1 MSSLRTVILHRL
13 VPCMCLGLAF
23 LSTTLASFGGHLPW
37 DPAAYTAEDPMDEL
51 LAAWLSDQHPYTLA
65 APATLSDH
73 LPNPTE
79 SVPKY
84 IHDGPNSSQS
94 RDHHPLTS
102 VWDSDP
108 NQYTPDDLFAVLPLD
123 HQAGPTPFDKSMWEA
138 DGYQL
143 YDNQPSEPR
152 RLEFRQDAPYPGNPA
167 TSLQAGPSS
176 SNHPYSFDG
185 QVWDMDEPSTH
196 SMLQPPSR
204 SETQILSHPPE
215 REKSAP
221 SQNTGII
228 ESLSKLRLVCQQYFS
243 EPPYRRYFTSNGNLA
258 IRLLKTYRAEFRKQ
272 LNSII
277 ATRKNPRSSELHPSL
292 ACARLNTIEET
303 PRVVVIIMRRKH
315 HSKPPRH
322 RQDDEVMMSHYRNL
336 IVFMHRLYEERLDKL
351 PISTVTQI
359 EHQEKMLQW
368 FHQEFFDP
376 TDSPLPAMGFP
387 KGNNGVDNFPVGP
400 VQAKLVEYFSQPK
413 DDLKLLHITAPW
425 LLNEFHKKH
434 NTDGLSEQDVIQPQA
449 IMQSQVDLYAQSLP
463 GLISS
468 TALVAG
474 LQNPYRQDVFTTHML
489 ETLADSLGHQIDS
502 LSATCG
508 KVKYIHPELRIG
520 IVESD
525 ALRVVHF
532 SHQIRILKA
541 GAPVTL
547 ASDELLRRI
556 KRVLSFVDRFHF
568 CQFTDLYQ
576 SQVIAHGINGSRRTH
591 HRSCLDRFKGN

>member
-1 MSSLRTVILHRL
+1 
-13 VPCMCLGLAF
+13 
-23 LSTTLASFGGHLPW
+23 
-37 DPAAYTAEDPMDEL
+37 
-51 LAAWLSDQHPYTLA
+51 
-65 APATLSDH
+65 
-73 LPNPTE
+73 
-79 SVPKY
+79 
-84 IHDGPNSSQS
+84 
-94 RDHHPLTS
+94 
-102 VWDSDP
+102 
-108 NQYTPDDLFAVLPLD
+108 
-123 HQAGPTPFDKSMWEA
+123 
-138 DGYQL
+138 
-143 YDNQPSEPR
+143 
-152 RLEFRQDAPYPGNPA
+152 
-167 TSLQAGPSS
+167 
-176 SNHPYSFDG
+176 
-185 QVWDMDEPSTH
+185 
-196 SMLQPPSR
+196 
-204 SETQILSHPPE
+204 
-215 REKSAP
+215 
-221 SQNTGII
+221 
-228 ESLSKLRLVCQQYFS
+228 
-243 EPPYRRYFTSNGNLA
+243 
-258 IRLLKTYRAEFRKQ
+258 
-272 LNSII
+272 
-277 ATRKNPRSSELHPSL
+277 
-292 ACARLNTIEET
+292 
-303 PRVVVIIMRRKH
+303 
-315 HSKPPRH
+315 
-322 RQDDEVMMSHYRNL
+322 
-336 IVFMHRLYEERLDKL
+336 
-351 PISTVTQI
+351 
-359 EHQEKMLQW
+359 MLQW

-568 CQFTDLYQ
+568 DSLPIHGLVPITSDRSWDQWFTQDSS
-576 SQVIAHGINGSRRTH
+576 SQLFGPVQRELIRMLSHSLDATGAVKPEWETERALLVVIWYSHHFPDEMKLLSNRHSTTPTKRRKTT
-591 HRSCLDRFKGN
+591 SNSFPIQ